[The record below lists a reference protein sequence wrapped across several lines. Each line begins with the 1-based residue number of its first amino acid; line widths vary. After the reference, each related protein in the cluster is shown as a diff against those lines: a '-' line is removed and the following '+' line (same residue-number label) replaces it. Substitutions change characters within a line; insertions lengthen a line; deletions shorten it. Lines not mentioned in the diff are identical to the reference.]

1 MRLPTIIVRP
11 GAPSAAASSFA
22 SGIVREPLKGEES
35 ILPVDE
41 DLEMWICS
49 PKTVVQNLVYAK
61 SISKEKFGISRTVNL
76 PGITAKVGDILA
88 ALEAV
93 GGKEKRGLVK
103 KQKDKKVEDI
113 VA

>member
-1 MRLPTIIVRP
+1 
-11 GAPSAAASSFA
+11 
-22 SGIVREPLKGEES
+22 VREPLKGEES
-35 ILPVDE
+35 ILPVEE

-49 PKTVVQNLVYAK
+49 PKTVIRNLVFART
-61 SISKEKFGISRTVNL
+61 IAKEKFGLSRTVNL
-76 PGITAKVGDILA
+76 PGITAKVGDILD

-93 GGKEKRGLVK
+93 GGKEKRDLVK